1 MCEMT
6 ALEIVISAATGAIS
20 FLSISFICAAFL
32 KMKKM
37 WYSFIPYFLILV
49 SFETFRTRI
58 PLLTLFPQKQI
69 IVLSCYF
76 LFVCLVFDGTVFAK
90 VSCILL
96 GYAILDGIE
105 AIVPA
110 VFINLTGIP
119 REALYSGVFSFIVIV
134 TTSYTMF
141 FIVSFLIWKT
151 FHHHRRLER
160 IELFFIPGYIVLPLV
175 TLTTII
181 ILWRGVL
188 GSPDFS
194 PLVIFDM
201 VGLLVANIVLLLLFH
216 RIEEN
221 ARIKKSAAL
230 IKQQME
236 NQVKTTQALME
247 SHEKQ
252 RKLTHDFKHH
262 ASVVKNLLEM
272 GEVAQ
277 AEEYLEKIS
286 QINRINELVVSSGH
300 PIVDTVL
307 NQKYSEAKQQNI
319 EVEFILNDLS
329 NLSLANEDIV
339 ILLANLLDNAIE
351 GCMKVEKTRLIRVRI
366 QKEENA
372 ALVVAVGNSA
382 AMALEFNEE
391 TMQTDKPDSLLH
403 GYGFQNIRE
412 VLLKY
417 DAVPAV
423 ECRNG
428 WFQFSTVIY

>member
-1 MCEMT
+1 MRFAICDDQEIDLGKVYVNLKKYLDKHLLNVEIDLFSRGE
-6 ALEIVISAATGAIS
+6 AL
-20 FLSISFICAAFL
+20 
-32 KMKKM
+32 
-37 WYSFIPYFLILV
+37 
-49 SFETFRTRI
+49 
-58 PLLTLFPQKQI
+58 
-69 IVLSCYF
+69 VLSPHIADYD
-76 LFVCLVFDGTVFAK
+76 L
-90 VSCILL
+90 
-96 GYAILDGIE
+96 
-105 AIVPA
+105 
-110 VFINLTGIP
+110 
-119 REALYSGVFSFIVIV
+119 
-134 TTSYTMF
+134 
-141 FIVSFLIWKT
+141 
-151 FHHHRRLER
+151 
-160 IELFFIPGYIVLPLV
+160 
-175 TLTTII
+175 
-181 ILWRGVL
+181 
-188 GSPDFS
+188 
-194 PLVIFDM
+194 
-201 VGLLVANIVLLLLFH
+201 VLLDVNM
-216 RIEEN
+216 E
-221 ARIKKSAAL
+221 SAAL

-236 NQVKTTQALME
+236 NQVKTTQALMK

-277 AEEYLEKIS
+277 AEDYLEKIS
-286 QINRINELVVSSGH
+286 HINRINELVVSSGH

-319 EVEFILNDLS
+319 EVEFILSDLS

-372 ALVVAVGNSA
+372 ALVVGVGNSA
-382 AMALEFNEE
+382 ATSLEFNEE
-391 TMQTDKPDSLLH
+391 TIQTDKPDSLLH

-423 ECRNG
+423 ECKNG